1 MVVPSFDMEL
11 RFSMVNIPV
20 LSLFMT
26 YHWVCNWINMTRVTS
41 GAGNIPTR
49 AEVLAREQ
57 WNYTLSEV
65 GRVID
70 YKENVAL
77 K

>member
-26 YHWVCNWINMTRVTS
+26 YHWVCNWINM
-41 GAGNIPTR
+41 
-49 AEVLAREQ
+49 REQ

>member
-1 MVVPSFDMEL
+1 MKC
-11 RFSMVNIPV
+11 
-20 LSLFMT
+20 LSLK
-26 YHWVCNWINMTRVTS
+26 HID
-41 GAGNIPTR
+41 IPTR